1 MRGKNVNNEGF
12 FRLPHS
18 FQFNDPNFAIIDDVF
33 ATVVAD
39 EKRVLVF
46 LVVDSDEATDR
57 KQKMADLFLSVAR
70 NENWKGLVRKLES
83 GNSELTGFDNL
94 PDDAFSY
101 SINANQLFRVFKT
114 HSFDI

>member
-1 MRGKNVNNEGF
+1 M
-12 FRLPHS
+12 
-18 FQFNDPNFAIIDDVF
+18 
-33 ATVVAD
+33 VAD
-39 EKRVLVF
+39 GIRVLVF
-46 LVVDSDEATDR
+46 LVVDSDKGTEQ
-57 KQKMADLFLSVAR
+57 KQKMADLFLSITR